1 MGAQFIF
8 VVEADEKCRSDW
20 NYIKATIERFYTYDP
35 AHVKLKPV
43 YMAGKNNYR
52 NKKKEVNT
60 LMRKY
65 KGNTEKNQSI
75 VIYCFDCD
83 EYDTRKEDSLFLEEA
98 RTFCEKNGYYFVWF
112 CKDVERVYLGKKV
125 ADRDKKKN
133 SCSVY
138 C

>member
-8 VVEADEKCRSDW
+8 VVEADEKCKSDW

-75 VIYCFDCD
+75 QWIQEICP
-83 EYDTRKEDSLFLEEA
+83 LIPLESIKV
-98 RTFCEKNGYYFVWF
+98 TF
-112 CKDVERVYLGKKV
+112 
-125 ADRDKKKN
+125 
-133 SCSVY
+133 
-138 C
+138 